1 MGWDIKEDGFGV
13 VLSPELPGLIRGHL
27 LSALTGFLEASAMS
41 LGDFTG
47 FLLHPGGAKI
57 LKTGRTFLGS
67 RTTNLPKSEVLRDFA
82 NMSSPTALFALDRA
96 VKAGARGPPLLMAFG
111 PGFSAYF
118 LAVDL

>member
-41 LGDFTG
+41 LGDFMG

-67 RTTNLPKSEVLRDFA
+67 RTTNLPIRRRSCAISATCPRQRLC
-82 NMSSPTALFALDRA
+82 
-96 VKAGARGPPLLMAFG
+96 LL
-111 PGFSAYF
+111 ST
-118 LAVDL
+118 VR